1 MYLSHLHI
9 SRFRKIHELDLKLNP
24 GLNLIVGEN
33 DSGKSAIVDAVKMV
47 TGTHSNDWWR
57 LCRDDFY
64 FDSTDRANEIKVVC
78 TFSGLSVE
86 EQAAFLEWLS
96 VDGTDFYL
104 KLTLTARRKSK
115 GNSTVEIFYDIR
127 AGEDEESG
135 VISGEAKNKL
145 RVTYMKPLRDAEYE
159 LAPRKGSRLSQILG
173 AYEIFQHQENVVHP
187 LVETMNRANDEITGY
202 FETNDGKIVSDT
214 INTTYLKEIS
224 LASNPISSRFG
235 IAPNEL
241 GKILEKLELSGLSH
255 TNETNL
261 GLGSNNLLFMAAEML
276 LLKKESGYIGLKLT
290 LIEEIE
296 AHIHPQAQ
304 INLIDFLQRQCGESE
319 FQTII
324 TTHSNSVASKIS
336 LEKLIICKNAS
347 AFSLA
352 PAFTKLAP
360 SDYRFLSRFL
370 DDTKANLFFACGVML
385 VEGDAENLILPAL
398 AEKLGKP
405 LHKHGVSIVKVG
417 SLALLRYAGIFKR
430 QNGDRMGIKVSC
442 VTDRDIPP
450 KAAGEYT
457 YTVKKRKTGIDTE
470 ESLLS
475 ASRKTEDMY
484 TPAEIDQVVA
494 GLKTKYEEG
503 DIRVFAGR
511 CWTLEYELACSILR
525 PQIHLAITLAKTSNN
540 GENSLNALDYRRAYQ
555 TCEKELAGWVA
566 ANKSSDEIAV
576 NIYAPLERKLAS
588 KAITAQIFAFLLLRL
603 PVETADLIAD
613 GHLTYLIDAINHAT
627 AI

>member
-1 MYLSHLHI
+1 MYLRDLHI
-9 SRFRKIHELDLKLNP
+9 SRFRKIYELNLKFNP
-24 GLNLIVGEN
+24 GLNMIVGEN
-33 DSGKSAIVDAVKMV
+33 DSGKSAIIDAIKMV
-47 TGTHSNDWWR
+47 TSTHSNDWWR
-57 LCRDDFY
+57 LTKDDFY
-64 FDSTDRANEIKVVC
+64 FDGNDRANEIKIVC
-78 TFSGLSVE
+78 VFSGLSIE
-86 EQAAFLEWLS
+86 EQAVFLEWLS
-96 VDGTDFYL
+96 VEGTEFYL

-135 VISGEAKNKL
+135 TIPGEAKIKL

-187 LVETMNRANDEITGY
+187 LVGTMNRANEEITGY
-202 FETNDGKIVSDT
+202 FETSDGKIVSDT

-235 IAPNEL
+235 IAPNEI
-241 GKILEKLELSGLSH
+241 GKILEKLELSGLSN
-255 TNETNL
+255 TKETNL

-276 LLKKESGYIGLKLT
+276 LLKKDSGYIGLKLT

-304 INLIDFLQRQCGESE
+304 INLIDFLQRQSGDSE

-324 TTHSNSVASKIS
+324 TTHSNSVASKID
-336 LEKLIICKNAS
+336 LEKLIICKNAK

-352 PAFTKLAP
+352 PEYTKLAK

-385 VEGDAENLILPAL
+385 VEGDAENLILPAF
-398 AEKLGKP
+398 AEKTGKP

-430 QNGDRMGIKVSC
+430 QDGEKMGINVSC
-442 VTDRDIPP
+442 ITDRDIPP
-450 KAAGEYT
+450 KAAGDYT

-475 ASRKTEDMY
+475 ASRKTEDTY
-484 TPAEIDQVVA
+484 TAAEIVKIVA
-494 GLKTKYEEG
+494 DLKAKYEEG
-503 DIRVFAGR
+503 DVRVFVGD
-511 CWTLEYELACSILR
+511 CWTLEYELARSILR
-525 PQIHLAITLAKTSNN
+525 PEIHLAISLARESNN
-540 GENSLNALDYRRAYQ
+540 GEKNLGALDYRRILRL
-555 TCEKELAGWVA
+555 CEKEIADWKTA
-566 ANKSSDEIAV
+566 KKSDEEIAV
-576 NIYAPLERKLAS
+576 NIYAPLERKQAS
-588 KAITAQIFAFLLLRL
+588 KAVTAQVFAFLLLRSR
-603 PVETADLIAD
+603 VTAAELIAD
-613 GHLTYLIDAINHAT
+613 PFLTYLNESISHVTGI
-627 AI
+627 